1 MNLNFF
7 FEQAAV
13 GLSKEEMFRVMLS
26 LKLLVDS
33 KPLQTVRFW
42 GKMPNLIKQK
52 NFSFSDEEI

>member
-1 MNLNFF
+1 
-7 FEQAAV
+7 
-13 GLSKEEMFRVMLS
+13 MFRVMLS